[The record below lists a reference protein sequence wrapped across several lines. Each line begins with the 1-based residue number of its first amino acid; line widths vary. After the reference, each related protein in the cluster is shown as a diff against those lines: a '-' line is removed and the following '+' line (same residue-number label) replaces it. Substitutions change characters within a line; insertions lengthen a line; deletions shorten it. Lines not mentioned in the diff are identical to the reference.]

1 MSPFFPRRL
10 PFHITLP
17 ETSLWYNLEV
27 SATRFPNRAALSFG
41 SASVSY
47 REFRAQAEAL
57 AGYLQKE
64 CGIRRGDRVALFMHN
79 SPQFVIAY
87 YGILRA
93 DAVVVPVNCM
103 NTTGELEQ
111 LLLDAGASTIVTVQE
126 LQPRVEPL
134 LAAPVMNLDPAVFA
148 AIEHLHFIVFP
159 HAGDDR
165 KFHARPGAQRHKTVR
180 AFQDGTKKCGSSG
193 HPAGQPNDQRRE
205 SKPRGHCR
213 DMRHIHA
220 DFQSGEAN
228 CAILRI

>member
-10 PFHITLP
+10 PFHLTVP

-64 CGIRRGDRVALFMHN
+64 CGVRRGDRVALFMHN

-111 LLLDAGASTIVTVQE
+111 LPLDSCASTLATSLPPRSATAIDLATLVTPVTATLPPGASARFRSGVDRFPTVSRMRWKRS
-126 LQPRVEPL
+126 LPSGSACPRAACASARAASRGSRRSMSPASL
-134 LAAPVMNLDPAVFA
+134 LRWNA
-148 AIEHLHFIVFP
+148 
-159 HAGDDR
+159 
-165 KFHARPGAQRHKTVR
+165 
-180 AFQDGTKKCGSSG
+180 
-193 HPAGQPNDQRRE
+193 
-205 SKPRGHCR
+205 
-213 DMRHIHA
+213 
-220 DFQSGEAN
+220 
-228 CAILRI
+228 

>member
-10 PFHITLP
+10 PFHLTVP

-64 CGIRRGDRVALFMHN
+64 CGVRRGDRVALFMHN

-111 LLLDAGASTIVTVQE
+111 LLLDAGASTLVTVQE

-134 LAAPVMNLDPAVFA
+134 LGKTVR
-148 AIEHLHFIVFP
+148 HSIVACYADY
-159 HAGDDR
+159 AGDDR
-165 KFHARPGAQRHKTVR
+165 CERHPTAANSHRLHLRLLGPVN
-180 AFQDGTKKCGSSG
+180 AGIVAHGSCAGITRSG
-193 HPAGQPNDQRRE
+193 
-205 SKPRGHCR
+205 
-213 DMRHIHA
+213 
-220 DFQSGEAN
+220 
-228 CAILRI
+228 